1 MSDRTARLEYTRST
15 LEEAP
20 ASETSQYETA
30 DLDAVARSIED
41 RLESRLETDRLD
53 SGAAA
58 DAGPEGIRSER
69 SRSDGTRGDTD
80 EGGNGTDGRISAVL
94 GTDSIGF
101 RSFEYKPR
109 GPHGAMIIMIG
120 LLAAFPTIFTSLLLS
135 AFGYYLYR
143 TEREGE
149 IPLRRWETVDVLVA
163 DAAGD
168 RDRESGSPNSSTV
181 EATAAAES
189 FVGVDTD
196 RLVDL
201 PWAHRKAIVMR
212 VEQWATEA
220 TRDVAPRNDDDVF
233 FEYLRMWINRSASA
247 DREKVDSLQTEI
259 ARDPAARRHFT
270 DRLLE
275 DSADIE
281 ADSSDHAEL
290 LTVLDVDE

>member
-30 DLDAVARSIED
+30 DLGAVARSIED
-41 RLESRLETDRLD
+41 RLESRLD
-53 SGAAA
+53 SSASS
-58 DAGPEGIRSER
+58 DAGPAGIRSER
-69 SRSDGTRGDTD
+69 PRSDGTGSDT
-80 EGGNGTDGRISAVL
+80 EGGESGTDSRISAIL
-94 GTDSIGF
+94 ESDSIGS

-109 GPHGAMIIMIG
+109 GPHGAMITMIG

-149 IPLRRWETVDVLVA
+149 IPLRRWTTVDVLVA

-168 RDRESGSPNSSTV
+168 RDHESGSTV

-233 FEYLRMWINRSASA
+233 FEYLKMWINRSASA
-247 DREKVDSLQTEI
+247 DREKVDSLQAEI
-259 ARDPAARRHFT
+259 VRDPAARRRFT

-275 DSADIE
+275 NSIDLE